1 MDSLLIFGA
10 ILGVAWG
17 LERYLEREFTDI
29 KSRLYDIEEKLKKHK
44 SSDFIE

>member
-29 KSRLYDIEEKLKKHK
+29 KSRLYDIEEKLDKHK

>member
-10 ILGVAWG
+10 VLGVAWG

-29 KSRLYDIEEKLKKHK
+29 KSRLYDIEEKLNKH
-44 SSDFIE
+44 

>member
-17 LERYLEREFTDI
+17 LQRYLDEQFTDI
-29 KSRLYDIEEKLKKHK
+29 KSRLYDIEEKLNKH
-44 SSDFIE
+44 